1 MTVGGSIYPSIVYV
15 DANFLV
21 CLFYSDHDLH
31 SEAQSCYFRLSAQ
44 DTVLGISS
52 LALDETWF
60 KLVSCSYKRDNPNK
74 KIDAKKVAGCIKKYS
89 QPLQSCHHFV
99 TTHSRSGRIRLVG
112 TDFETVDKA
121 FNLMFSVPLS
131 PRDAFHA
138 AMLQQE
144 NINTILTADQR
155 FEKVPGI
162 EVCNWSQKLP

>member
-1 MTVGGSIYPSIVYV
+1 MTVGGSTYPSIVYA
-15 DANFLV
+15 DTNFLV
-21 CLFYSDHDLH
+21 CLFYRDHDLH
-31 SEAQSCYFRLSAQ
+31 PKAQSCYFQLRAQ
-44 DTVLGISS
+44 GTVLAISS
-52 LALDETWF
+52 LVLDETWF

-89 QPLQSCHHFV
+89 QRLHRCHNFV
-99 TTHSRSGRIRLVG
+99 TTYSRSGRIRLVG
-112 TDFETVDKA
+112 TDYDTVDKA
-121 FNLMFSVPLS
+121 FNLMSSVPLS